1 MSQNSLNI
9 NNVSILN
16 VSTSAKSS
24 SYDVCIIMDTEWR
37 PQCYVVNF
45 VVVFPTPNIITQKE

>member
-24 SYDVCIIMDTEWR
+24 SYAVCIIMDTE
-37 PQCYVVNF
+37 
-45 VVVFPTPNIITQKE
+45 